1 MVQVRAGACGGV
13 GPLREIEGMAR
24 EVGQL
29 AARDG
34 GVFVH
39 DGAAGGEE
47 FYLGDRKSLM
57 RNSKT
62 GPDAMLGSM

>member
-1 MVQVRAGACGGV
+1 M
-13 GPLREIEGMAR
+13 REIEGMAI